1 MFFNVIYTKCNLVTS
16 SDITMLLPE
25 KKSFK
30 THILHQQAEQ
40 STENSSL
47 TSYMWELQMVE
58 KTSSSIRTS
67 YSQVCLGSSSQDEKL
82 SLSTCLKI
90 AQRGL
95 KEGIKSFFKPPL
107 NYL

>member
-40 STENSSL
+40 STENSS
-47 TSYMWELQMVE
+47 
-58 KTSSSIRTS
+58 
-67 YSQVCLGSSSQDEKL
+67 
-82 SLSTCLKI
+82 
-90 AQRGL
+90 
-95 KEGIKSFFKPPL
+95 
-107 NYL
+107 